1 MMADLKAL
9 NEHWWVFAIMALGFA
24 IVAFLIHRCLVKRE
38 GIKAD
43 FGQSNTNSSTLDD
56 NESPNKKYSL
66 EGEKS
71 AAAKAKKELSKLFGM
86 SKSNNK
92 DEEEEK
98 QIDSVYHSMP
108 GERQS
113 KPNDNHFP
121 AHQNVTPQQT
131 LNDFVT
137 PVVQSQ
143 NTQKPSETVD
153 IKSPQKSQ
161 GYQAPLA
168 DSQDLNEDILQPRD
182 LIVDI
187 GELETIDEEQLS
199 ADEGNPKSKNKKKTK
214 KASAQKKK
222 SDNTNDTGDVGLYA
236 ESAQSAGLLDMDFET
251 S

>member
-1 MMADLKAL
+1 
-9 NEHWWVFAIMALGFA
+9 MALGFA

-43 FGQSNTNSSTLDD
+43 FGQSNSNSTLDD

-71 AAAKAKKELSKLFGM
+71 AAAKAKKELSKLFGIG
-86 SKSNNK
+86 KNSNNK

-113 KPNDNHFP
+113 KQNDNHFP

-137 PVVQSQ
+137 PVVQ
-143 NTQKPSETVD
+143 
-153 IKSPQKSQ
+153 
-161 GYQAPLA
+161 
-168 DSQDLNEDILQPRD
+168 
-182 LIVDI
+182 
-187 GELETIDEEQLS
+187 
-199 ADEGNPKSKNKKKTK
+199 
-214 KASAQKKK
+214 
-222 SDNTNDTGDVGLYA
+222 
-236 ESAQSAGLLDMDFET
+236 
-251 S
+251 